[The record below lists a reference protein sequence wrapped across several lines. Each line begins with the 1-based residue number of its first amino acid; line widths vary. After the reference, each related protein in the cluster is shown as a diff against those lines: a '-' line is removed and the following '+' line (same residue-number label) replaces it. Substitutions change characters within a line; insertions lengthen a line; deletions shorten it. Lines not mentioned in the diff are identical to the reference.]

1 MLAFGAPPTRASEPT
16 GFLQLEDGAYL
27 LNEEGGRIS
36 LNAPPLPQV
45 HGLVWAAS
53 LIEDGSL
60 RLFDIAYAAG
70 KFVAVGAVG
79 IGENYPAAFSSTDG
93 FTWQQ
98 INFPFSFAPS
108 AFFTSVVYAN
118 GNWVLIATTSNISAV
133 PSMGYTSAD
142 LVNWTSG
149 DIGLN
154 AVTALAFNG
163 TRFIATSRN
172 DYLFQST
179 TLTSWTPCLMST
191 RQISNNELT
200 NYWFRRNLRVING
213 TFFALNH
220 YAFGVSNYGLHRSVD
235 GITWERVPVVVN
247 GTERLVTSLS
257 YVNGRY
263 YGTANGLLPFY
274 SSDFLSWTPTV
285 LTGATAGGAGVGYAD
300 GTYLALGTMSS
311 NNTLLVSQDGVTFR
325 GARASVM
332 PPSTSENILAV
343 NSTFVVL
350 NCAPAP
356 GSPHIYTSL

>member
-1 MLAFGAPPTRASEPT
+1 MLAFGAPPTRAPEPT
-16 GFLQLEDGAYL
+16 GFLQLEDGSYL

-36 LNAPPLPQV
+36 LNALPAQQV
-45 HGLVWAAS
+45 HGLAWAAS

-60 RLFDIAYAAG
+60 RLFDIAYANG
-70 KFVAVGAVG
+70 KYVAVGAIG
-79 IGENYPAAFSSTDG
+79 ISENYPAAFISTDG
-93 FTWQQ
+93 ITWQQ
-98 INFPFSFAPS
+98 INFPFSFATG

-200 NYWFRRNLRVING
+200 GFWYRKNLRVING
-213 TFFALNH
+213 YFFALNH
-220 YAFGVSNYGLHRSVD
+220 FTFGVSNYGLHRSVD

-263 YGTANGLLPFY
+263 YGTASGIPPYY
-274 SSDFLSWTPTV
+274 SSDLLSWTAV
-285 LTGATAGGAGVGYAD
+285 ALTSTYAGVGVEYTD
-300 GTYLALGTMSS
+300 GTYLGLVSVSS
-311 NNTLLVSQDGVTFR
+311 GNGLLTSQDGIAFKVS
-325 GARASVM
+325 RASVM
-332 PPSTSENILAV
+332 PPSTSEKILAV
-343 NSTFVVL
+343 NGTFVVL
-350 NCAPAP
+350 NCIP
-356 GSPHIYTSL
+356 GSGNPHIYTSL